1 MILSLIRQLNP
12 NVTSKRVT
20 LRGNFEVYSIV
31 TLYATKVERA
41 LIVELNVVDR
51 HH

>member
-1 MILSLIRQLNP
+1 
-12 NVTSKRVT
+12 
-20 LRGNFEVYSIV
+20 VYSIV